1 MRKIYSL
8 VLLAAALL
16 IGTNAW
22 ADNVAKIG
30 STEYATLEAAFA
42 AATTGQTIELL
53 GNVNQTTCI
62 EINSE
67 TELTLNMAG
76 YTIEFLA
83 PADANP
89 KTNKP
94 SNFYIFHG
102 KLHVIGGGT
111 IKNTTAVNSSY
122 KYNSVGVH
130 VFYLKGSENSNDAA
144 YTVLTIGQGTTIDC
158 VSGKN
163 AIEVD
168 AVNSKAFGVRVYVD
182 GTCHGEKYGIQLS
195 GNVKTTTPADAQF
208 PYFHIQ
214 SHAYVYA
221 NASSATACGVYS
233 GGYGI
238 WLIEGRV
245 EGSTGVYVKG
255 GDVTINNATIHS
267 TNTTGHG
274 VESSKTS
281 GVDAG
286 GSAIV
291 TESNNSYAGNIS
303 VTISGTSTVS
313 TDSPNGYAIQ
323 DTTTTAAE
331 SQTMEVTITG
341 GTITGGTNG
350 GAVKID
356 ESTGDVVTVEGGT
369 FTGDIST
376 LIDHTSDDGGS
387 IIQDVVSTDGEGN
400 ATVVIGKPAE
410 GSTVPAISPT
420 AQDTIDFNFS
430 GVDEHSIVTLK
441 ATANTGNL
449 SYTLSGDG
457 TTTEMQYLS
466 LKADATKT
474 IAVTVAAGH
483 TMKVGQ
489 IVMDENAQIVVE
501 AGAKLLVTGSNG
513 IFANNV
519 DNLVLRANATEQ
531 ATFVISPDV
540 TTNTQPKAKVEYY
553 TTAKGGT
560 SSSILWQRLTSPLS
574 VYSSITHNYVALGS
588 PELVPGA
595 TSFRTWIEYFSE
607 NDQQWHAITAY
618 SQMKAF
624 TSYALTNNTVNG
636 GITYTFSG
644 NVQGNVDNNIE
655 LPTSGWNY
663 MGNAFLAPM
672 HVKSLLTAISANAA
686 TIDGTVYLWDVT
698 HQRYIQ
704 KNMTQIVTFNDNSIV
719 EIPALQS
726 FIINLTSD
734 APAMLDV
741 NYATTIYNY
750 VINPSSYSAP
760 ERAMNNYTSVRLHI
774 ESESGDV
781 DDVYVV
787 EGDNFSA
794 EYESGADAIKYMNEG
809 MNFFIADNENLSMI
823 ASDNVMGTILS
834 LQSSEDINYT
844 ITFDNV
850 RGEVYALRDNLTN
863 TVVLMNEGATYNFT
877 AQPNAVLDGR
887 FQIVSRQEMPTA
899 VETIEET
906 VAPKAIYTIMG
917 QYVGETTDWNNL
929 PAGVYVV
936 DGVKVIK

>member
-16 IGTNAW
+16 VGTNAW

-89 KTNKP
+89 KTKKP
-94 SNFYIFHG
+94 SNFYIFRG

-130 VFYLKGSENSNDAA
+130 VFYLKGSENSNDSA

-214 SHAYVYA
+214 SNAYVYA

-238 WLIEGRV
+238 WLIEGKV

-369 FTGDIST
+369 FTGDITT
-376 LIDHTSDDGGS
+376 LISHTTDAET
-387 IIQDVVSTDGEGN
+387 IIQDVVAEDGQGN
-400 ATVVIGKPAE
+400 ATVVIGKKEQGDEVADTGTEQKKQDFVFVNDMSNDIVKLDATTADIVKTLPA
-410 GSTVPAISPT
+410 
-420 AQDTIDFNFS
+420 
-430 GVDEHSIVTLK
+430 
-441 ATANTGNL
+441 
-449 SYTLSGDG
+449 G
-457 TTTEMQYLS
+457 TTEVKYLS
-466 LKADATKT
+466 LTGTGTNVSK
-474 IAVTVAAGH
+474 VTVETGK
-483 TMKVGQ
+483 TLKVGQ
-489 IVMDENAQIVVE
+489 IVLNANGQIVVE
-501 AGAKLLVTGSNG
+501 AGATLIVTGSNG
-513 IFANNV
+513 IFANNAG
-519 DNLVLRANATEQ
+519 NLILRTSDTQRAKFVL
-531 ATFVISPDV
+531 SPKV
-540 TTNTQPKAKVEYY
+540 TTNVHPKATVEFTIPIGHPDASYV
-553 TTAKGGT
+553 
-560 SSSILWQRLTSPLS
+560 WQRFTSPVMEITSAPTTSPACASAVKYINPESKAWEYLTSWSQIKPF
-574 VYSSITHNYVALGS
+574 AAG
-588 PELVPGA
+588 
-595 TSFRTWIEYFSE
+595 
-607 NDQQWHAITAY
+607 AITNDA
-618 SQMKAF
+618 
-624 TSYALTNNTVNG
+624 TTGTTV
-636 GITYTFSG
+636 TYTFTGELLG
-644 NVQGNVDNNIE
+644 NDSTMAK
-655 LPTSGWNY
+655 LADTKWNY
-663 MGNAFLAPM
+663 YGNSFMAPM
-672 HVKSLLTAISANAA
+672 STQAMLNAIGSQHVDQVIYWWNADPKVQRYAQVTLSMFGDWAEDALTEIAPMGFFVMKNLNSEAGIYDMGYTESVYNYAINGPAPAPARSNAA
-686 TIDGTVYLWDVT
+686 NNVNRVRIN
-698 HQRYIQ
+698 IQ
-704 KNMTQIVTFNDNSIV
+704 
-719 EIPALQS
+719 
-726 FIINLTSD
+726 
-734 APAMLDV
+734 
-741 NYATTIYNY
+741 
-750 VINPSSYSAP
+750 
-760 ERAMNNYTSVRLHI
+760 
-774 ESESGDV
+774 SESGMEDA
-781 DDVYVV
+781 VYALAS
-787 EGDNFSA
+787 DRYTAAF
-794 EYESGADAIKYMNEG
+794 ESGADVEKLMAEG
-809 MNFFIADNENLSMI
+809 MNLYVADEMNYSMLST
-823 ASDNVMGTILS
+823 DDLMGTILS
-834 LQSSEDINYT
+834 LQTNEDINYT
-844 ITFDNV
+844 LTFDRV
-850 RGEVYALRDNLTN
+850 AGEVYALRDNLTN
-863 TVVLMNEGATYNFT
+863 AVVLMNEGATYNFT
-877 AQPNAVLDGR
+877 AQPNATLEGR

-906 VAPKAIYTIMG
+906 VAPKAIYTVMG